1 MSGYAKQRALER
13 ITALAGQCLDLA
25 TFWRETGEALEQAVP
40 HYGGAC

>member
-25 TFWRETGEALEQAVP
+25 TFWRETSEALEQAVP